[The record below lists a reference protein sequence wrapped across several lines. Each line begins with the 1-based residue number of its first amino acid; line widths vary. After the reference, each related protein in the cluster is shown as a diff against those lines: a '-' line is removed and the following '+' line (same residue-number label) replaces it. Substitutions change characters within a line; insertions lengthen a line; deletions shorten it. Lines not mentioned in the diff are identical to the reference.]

1 MNSLQWKIKVYHYLF
16 VLRIGPTNNSTANRI
31 RRNDIVTVRP
41 LILDVNVSIVRT
53 VYLKVSGSSN
63 SDLCG
68 RSSRVESAV
77 LNSTAVLAPI
87 YVTWLK
93 LKCSYACY
101 LIYRYHKLL
110 LLLRY
115 DGFNFSF
122 SSVGNGNVNF
132 LEIFHRACSAVK
144 ISRNNQYRIWCQIY
158 NSSLQINSVI
168 RSDRQSSSLP
178 PTVYII

>member
-1 MNSLQWKIKVYHYLF
+1 MNSLQWKIKVCHHLF
-16 VLRIGPTNNSTANRI
+16 VLRIGPTNNSTANRL
-31 RRNDIVTVRP
+31 RRNNIVAVRP

-53 VYLKVSGSSN
+53 VYLKVSGSSEFA
-63 SDLCG
+63 
-68 RSSRVESAV
+68 SRNAV
-77 LNSTAVLAPI
+77 LNSTAVLATI

-122 SSVGNGNVNF
+122 SSAGYGNVNF

-178 PTVYII
+178 PSVYII